1 MYRKHKAIA
10 MNDLTIIE
18 NKIHEIRGQKVMLD
32 FDLAEMYGVETKR
45 LNQAVRRNSERFPQD
60 FMFQLTDEEVK
71 WLMTNLR
78 SQFVTSSWGGT
89 RYAPLAFTEQGVAM
103 LSGLLRSPQAIEVN
117 INIMRAFVRMRQYLL
132 SHAPKQEL
140 EELRKRIEYLEED
153 VSSDRDNYEKQ
164 FDELFSAFAKLS
176 AVVQVRSA
184 SLGRVAV
191 KGFRKEERNND

>member
-45 LNQAVRRNSERFPQD
+45 LNQAVRRNSERFSQD

-103 LSGLLRSPQAIEVN
+103 LSGLLRSPQAIEKN
-117 INIMRAFVRMRQYLL
+117 L
-132 SHAPKQEL
+132 SPLNQP
-140 EELRKRIEYLEED
+140 Y
-153 VSSDRDNYEKQ
+153 S
-164 FDELFSAFAKLS
+164 
-176 AVVQVRSA
+176 
-184 SLGRVAV
+184 
-191 KGFRKEERNND
+191 